1 MIQALWQSNKPFII
15 RVAAGLAV
23 FLILMNFA
31 QGYRADGRNALER
44 ANGEITKT
52 QAALEAL
59 DGKHRRH
66 QGNAEVLEAEA
77 NEVLRLLALSEDA
90 QIKVP
95 SDASTFE
102 TDFARRKSQILSAFG
117 DRAKRINLAYPEM
130 NDINFSLKG
139 GLSDEEWVDK
149 YAQLEVV
156 RRVLNAGVDAQL
168 DRFQAISPMGV
179 TTEPI
184 DGDPDLIVERAIV
197 ELRIEGTYTEILTF
211 LRSFQSDQTYL
222 SMEVQDLN
230 PSERARGV
238 IEAKVRA
245 VGIDVGPPRE
255 EKSSR
260 SNRSG
265 RSRGGF

>member
-1 MIQALWQSNKPFII
+1 MLQALWQSNKPFII

-31 QGYRADGRNALER
+31 QGYRSDGRNAREN
-44 ANGEITKT
+44 AKGELDQT
-52 QAALEAL
+52 QIALSNL

-66 QGNAEVLEAEA
+66 QGLGDVLEAEA

-90 QIKVP
+90 QITVP
-95 SDASTFE
+95 DDASTFD
-102 TDFARRKSQILSAFG
+102 TDFTRRKSQIMSAFG

-139 GLSDEEWVDK
+139 GMGEAEWADK

-168 DRFQAISPMGV
+168 DRFHSISPMGV

-184 DGDPDLIVERAIV
+184 DGDPELVVERASV
-197 ELRIEGTYTEILTF
+197 ELRIEGSYAEILTF

-222 SMEVQDLN
+222 SMEVQELI

-245 VGIDVGPPRE
+245 VGIDVGAPRE